1 MYFLE
6 VDMLLQ
12 FPPQCYFSAI
22 LSHRPII
29 HKEEMGM
36 QAVENVQF
44 AERIQQCLIWSNNLQ
59 CGKEQPLTA
68 RKVKVKKET
77 IHTYIFICT
86 HKLQLLWRI
95 NIQVSHN
102 KLHLTS
108 LPMRSFLFS
117 ITPQGAIPIVQIFFD
132 DLEQCSLRASPTCF
146 ATPSETNKK
155 SKLLF
160 FL

>member
-1 MYFLE
+1 
-6 VDMLLQ
+6 MLLQ

-68 RKVKVKKET
+68 RKVKGKKRRLYT
-77 IHTYIFICT
+77 HIYTYIFICT

-155 SKLLF
+155 NKLLF

>member
-12 FPPQCYFSAI
+12 FPPQCDFSAI

-44 AERIQQCLIWSNNLQ
+44 AERIQQCLIRSNNLQ

-68 RKVKVKKET
+68 RKVKEKKET
-77 IHTYIFICT
+77 IHTYIHISLYAHINDNFN
-86 HKLQLLWRI
+86 I

-146 ATPSETNKK
+146 ATPSETN
-155 SKLLF
+155 
-160 FL
+160 